1 MHDQNHPHC
10 LHVCDVLPSHLCFH
24 PPPAAFAAPLHPRR
38 RLHFNCLICP
48 RLAFFPPCCLQRH
61 YTRALLPELYKVVGS
76 ASVFGDPV
84 RLFHHLGLGVWS
96 FLASPA
102 AGGVGLARADKIQ
115 LEGLHR
121 PVLPKVGHLWPP
133 ILTNK

>member
-1 MHDQNHPHC
+1 MHTHYSTLYSRSNVPAIPTASFFT
-10 LHVCDVLPSHLCFH
+10 LSLPPLPSR
-24 PPPAAFAAPLHPRR
+24 A
-38 RLHFNCLICP
+38 
-48 RLAFFPPCCLQRH
+48 LQRH

-102 AGGVGLARADKIQ
+102 AGGAGCGQTADRAEQANDSLVGWHEARGTWPAAA
-115 LEGLHR
+115 GR
-121 PVLPKVGHLWPP
+121 P
-133 ILTNK
+133 

>member
-1 MHDQNHPHC
+1 MADCPS
-10 LHVCDVLPSHLCFH
+10 LLPSPR
-24 PPPAAFAAPLHPRR
+24 PPLPIRRAVPACSTTQGSRGLVSNGFLSQKA
-38 RLHFNCLICP
+38 LINN
-48 RLAFFPPCCLQRH
+48 LQRH

-102 AGGVGLARADKIQ
+102 AGGVGQAEQSRADNRQQ
-115 LEGLHR
+115 LR
-121 PVLPKVGHLWPP
+121 A
-133 ILTNK
+133 

>member
-1 MHDQNHPHC
+1 MLLNENCTHSNNQTYSQYPTSALSYPHAF
-10 LHVCDVLPSHLCFH
+10 PSA
-24 PPPAAFAAPLHPRR
+24 PPPPP
-38 RLHFNCLICP
+38 P
-48 RLAFFPPCCLQRH
+48 PPPCCLQRH

-102 AGGVGLARADKIQ
+102 AGGVGQAEQSRAEQTTDSS
-115 LEGLHR
+115 
-121 PVLPKVGHLWPP
+121 
-133 ILTNK
+133 